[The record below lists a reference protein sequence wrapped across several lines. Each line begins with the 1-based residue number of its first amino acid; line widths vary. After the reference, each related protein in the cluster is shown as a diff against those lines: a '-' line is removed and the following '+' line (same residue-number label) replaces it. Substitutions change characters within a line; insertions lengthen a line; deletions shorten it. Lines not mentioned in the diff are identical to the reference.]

1 MKNYYET
8 LGVPETAD
16 ASEIKKA
23 YRKLAIKYHPDKNW
37 ETGAEE
43 TFKEINEAYDTL
55 SDPNKKA
62 DYDAKRNRSTQFDDD
77 LFGSFKDFSFRQRTD
92 YSYLSVKVDKW
103 SNIKDLMQG
112 QDFDVQYVITKTS
125 ANGSKTETKHIKVTV
140 NLSKS
145 SYPITIEN
153 GRPVIILKIRGA
165 GSSQEVQHQDFFG
178 RSNKAIAT
186 GDLLI
191 KIQIDT
197 LGLGIDNSD
206 LIHHVEVSLSDIL
219 FNPEIILESVFG
231 KKYKITSLNKG
242 TLSNLQLSVSGE
254 GLISAFGARGRYIFK
269 ISVKRP
275 DLSKLSSE
283 NLEQLKDL
291 LISIDK

>member
-1 MKNYYET
+1 MKNYYEI
-8 LGVPETAD
+8 LGVSETAD
-16 ASEIKKA
+16 SSEIKKA
-23 YRKLAIKYHPDKNW
+23 YRKLAIKYHPDKNC
-37 ETGAEE
+37 ETDSEE

-55 SDPNKKA
+55 SDPNKRA
-62 DYDAKRNRSTQFDDD
+62 DYDAKRNRSTQFDD
-77 LFGSFKDFSFRQRTD
+77 LFSNFKDFSFRQRTD

-112 QDFDVQYVITKTS
+112 QDFDVQYIITKTS
-125 ANGSKTETKHIKVTV
+125 ASGSKTETKHIKVTV

-153 GRPVIILKIRGA
+153 GRPVILLKIRGA
-165 GSSQEVQHQDFFG
+165 GSSLEVQHQDFFG

-197 LGLGIDNSD
+197 LGLVIDNSD
-206 LIHHVEVSLSDIL
+206 LIHHVEVSLYDIL
-219 FNPEIILESVFG
+219 FNSEIILESVFG
-231 KKYKITSLNKG
+231 KKYKIISLNKD
-242 TLSNLQLSVSGE
+242 TLSNLQLSVSDE
-254 GLISAFGARGRYIFK
+254 GLISSFGIRGRYIFK

-275 DLSKLSSE
+275 DLSKLNAE